1 MPSVNMMS
9 SRLTIQMRKYSLP
22 EPVNSIGMW
31 WACLGGSSRE
41 NGRPGERPA
50 PIRLTM
56 PNRLLLST
64 TAPPDVLER
73 EPLVEVRN
81 AGEVPWP
88 DMAGSAEGVVFMR

>member
-1 MPSVNMMS
+1 MPSVTMMS

-41 NGRPGERPA
+41 NSPPGARLA

-64 TAPPDVLER
+64 IAPPDVLER
-73 EPLVEVRN
+73 ALLVDVRN
-81 AGEVPWP
+81 AGGVPCP
-88 DMAGSAEGVVFMR
+88 DAAGLAEGVVFMR